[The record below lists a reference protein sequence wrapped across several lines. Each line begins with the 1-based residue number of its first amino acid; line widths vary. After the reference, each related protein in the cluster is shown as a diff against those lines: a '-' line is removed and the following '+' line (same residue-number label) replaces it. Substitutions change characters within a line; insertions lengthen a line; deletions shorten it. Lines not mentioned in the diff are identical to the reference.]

1 MGRIMK
7 ELSKINEF
15 FAQNRKVPAVNQ
27 YAVDGPNVLKNMLA
41 AEINKVN
48 KLDVAINSL
57 IDYLLNPKYL
67 KYLPEKEKESRLKT
81 AVAIQSNS
89 RDFITRVAEL
99 SSKNA
104 LMQEVLRMSTKKSEV
119 ILSESGETY
128 RSHITDEERKQVTEI
143 LRNIINDR
151 TRG

>member
-1 MGRIMK
+1 MN
-7 ELSKINEF
+7 ELSKVNEF
-15 FAQNRKVPAVNQ
+15 FAQNRKVPAVNE
-27 YAVDGPNVLKNMLA
+27 YAVDGANVLKSMLA
-41 AEINKVN
+41 SEINKVN

-57 IDYLLNPKYL
+57 IDYLLNPKSL

-81 AVAIQSNS
+81 AVEIQTNS
-89 RDFITRVAEL
+89 RNFIAKVAEL

-119 ILSESGETY
+119 VMSESGEIYTS
-128 RSHITDEERKQVTEI
+128 RITDDERKQVTEV

-151 TRG
+151 VRG